1 MNPEKFTI
9 KTQEAIQ
16 EANNIAQNN
25 GQQLIE
31 NGHILK
37 GLMNVDT
44 TIFPYIMKEEGI
56 DTGSLEN
63 EIDAIIVASYGT
75 FSTGINIRNLHNI
88 IFASPSKSRVRALQ
102 SIGRGLRKSETKDT
116 AVLYDISDD
125 FTYKS
130 KKNFTINHFME
141 RINIYNEEQFNYEIS
156 RIKIK

>member
-63 EIDAIIVASYGT
+63 EIDAIVASYPKVSGGT
-75 FSTGINIRNLHNI
+75 IQLSSAAGRVISNAQHYATKMEDEFVALDHLLFALSEAKDRVSDLMQKHNLTTKQLKKHSMDLRNGE
-88 IFASPSKSRVRALQ
+88 KVTYQ
-102 SIGRGLRKSETKDT
+102 SHEDT
-116 AVLYDISDD
+116 
-125 FTYKS
+125 
-130 KKNFTINHFME
+130 
-141 RINIYNEEQFNYEIS
+141 
-156 RIKIK
+156 